1 MPHIQSQPPAPEQ
14 ERKMM
19 KNLKLKI
26 KLVSTACIAAL
37 LFLQIS
43 CKSKDVFDCEQIM
56 SSGYQNQ
63 IELIENYLSKNN
75 FEGSVLVAKNKDIIL
90 AKGYGLCDRKN
101 PDSGEIQINTTFEI
115 GSITKQMTAAAIM
128 QLAEKKKL
136 SVNDKISRWFPDFQY
151 GDEITVEMLL
161 DMHSGLT
168 DCLNAP
174 YEFFPT
180 KVAASIE
187 NATVRN
193 EPVENEIIL
202 KYLNA
207 APLFIKP
214 GSEYFYCNT
223 NYYLLAKIIEQ
234 VSGLSFEDYMKKN
247 IFIPCNMTNTN
258 IEFQKTDTRGYD
270 WKNRYYSI
278 PAGFSTGYGDVNS
291 SVVDLYK
298 WTDSLIRGKV
308 VKKKSFQKMIDTES
322 YGYGFYVQN
331 GEIFHGG
338 ATNVFNSFSTY
349 HPDTKTTII
358 ILINRPQNEKYAAT
372 FARGIYKLLQ
382 DEKIEK

>member
-1 MPHIQSQPPAPEQ
+1 M
-14 ERKMM
+14 
-19 KNLKLKI
+19 KLKHSLTI
-26 KLVSTACIAAL
+26 LIALPL
-37 LFLQIS
+37 LFTA
-43 CKSKDVFDCEQIM
+43 CKSKDIFDCDQIV
-56 SSGYQNQ
+56 SAAHQDQ
-63 IELIENYLSKNN
+63 IELIENYLEEKK
-75 FEGSVLVAKNKDIIL
+75 FEGAVLVAKNKDIIL
-90 AKGYGLCDRKN
+90 AKGYGVCDRKD
-101 PDSGEIQINTTFEI
+101 PDSPQIQINSTFEI

-136 SVNDKISRWFPDFQY
+136 SVNDKISRWFPDFPY
-151 GDEITVEMLL
+151 GDDITVEMLL

-180 KVAASIE
+180 KVAAKIE

-193 EPVENEIIL
+193 EPVEEEIIL
-202 KYLNA
+202 KYLND
-207 APLFIKP
+207 APLFIDP
-214 GSEYFYCNT
+214 GTEYFYCNT

-234 VSGLSFEDYMKKN
+234 VSGLTFTEYMQKN
-247 IFIPCNMTNTN
+247 IFTPCDMRNTN

-278 PAGFSTGYGDVNS
+278 PAGFATGYGDVNS

-298 WTDSLIRGKV
+298 WTDNLVRGKV
-308 VKKKSFQKMIDTES
+308 VKKKTFKKMTDSDS
-322 YGYGFYVQN
+322 YGYGLYVQN

-338 ATNVFNSFSTY
+338 ATNVFNSYSAY
-349 HPDTKTTII
+349 YPETKTTII

-372 FARGIYKLLQ
+372 FARGIYKLL
-382 DEKIEK
+382 IE

>member
-1 MPHIQSQPPAPEQ
+1 METG
-14 ERKMM
+14 
-19 KNLKLKI
+19 KLIKI
-26 KLVSTACIAAL
+26 KIRYMRLTVALIVFPLFFFACSTKNQFASDQIINPSYSEEIEKIEAYLDEKNFDGAL
-37 LFLQIS
+37 LIS
-43 CKSKDVFDCEQIM
+43 
-56 SSGYQNQ
+56 
-63 IELIENYLSKNN
+63 
-75 FEGSVLVAKNKDIIL
+75 KNKDIIL

-101 PDSGEIQINTTFEI
+101 PDSDQIQINTTFEI

-128 QLAEKKKL
+128 QLVEKKKL
-136 SVNDKISRWFPDFQY
+136 NVNDKISRWFPDFQY
-151 GDEITVEMLL
+151 ADDITVEMLL
-161 DMHSGLT
+161 NMHSGLT

-180 KVAASIE
+180 KVAAKIE

-193 EPVENEIIL
+193 EPVEQEIIL
-202 KYLNA
+202 KYLND

-214 GSEYFYCNT
+214 GTEYFYCNT

-234 VSGLSFEDYMKKN
+234 VSGMEFAEYMKKY
-247 IFIPCNMTNTN
+247 IFTPCKMNNTN

-278 PAGFSTGYGDVNS
+278 PYGFATGYGDVNS

-298 WTDSLIRGKV
+298 WNENLIRGKV
-308 VKKKSFQKMIDTES
+308 VKKKTYKKMIDSES

-338 ATNVFNSFSTY
+338 ATNVFNSFSSY

-358 ILINRPQNEKYAAT
+358 ILMNRPQNEKYAAT
-372 FARGIYKLLQ
+372 FARGIYKIMGQ
-382 DEKIEK
+382 P

>member
-1 MPHIQSQPPAPEQ
+1 
-14 ERKMM
+14 M
-19 KNLKLKI
+19 KINLGFKI
-26 KLVSTACIAAL
+26 KLLAVVFAGMV
-37 LFLQIS
+37 LFLQTACS
-43 CKSKDVFDCEQIM
+43 SKDMFDCDQIVNP
-56 SSGYQNQ
+56 SYQNE
-63 IELIENYLSKNN
+63 INLIEEYLEENK
-75 FEGSVLVAKNKDIIL
+75 FEGAVLVAKNKDIIL

-101 PDSGEIQINTTFEI
+101 PESNDIEINTTFEI

-136 SVNDKISRWFPDFQY
+136 DVQDKISLYFPDYEY
-151 GDEITVEMLL
+151 GDDITIEMLL

-168 DCLNAP
+168 ECLNAP

-180 KVAASIE
+180 KIATKIE

-193 EPVENEIIL
+193 EPVEEEIIL
-202 KYLNA
+202 KYLND
-207 APLFIKP
+207 APLFIEP

-234 VSGLSFEDYMKKN
+234 VSGLSFKDYMQKN
-247 IFIPCNMTNTN
+247 IFTPCDMRNTN

-278 PAGFSTGYGDVNS
+278 PDGFATGYGDVNS

-298 WTDSLIRGKV
+298 WTDRLVRGKV
-308 VKKKSFQKMIDTES
+308 VSKKSFKKMIDTES
-322 YGYGFYVQN
+322 YGYGLNVQN

-349 HPDTKTTII
+349 HPETKVSII
-358 ILINRPQNEKYAAT
+358 ILINRPQNEKYAAA
-372 FARGIYKLLQ
+372 FARGIYKLLA
-382 DEKIEK
+382 D